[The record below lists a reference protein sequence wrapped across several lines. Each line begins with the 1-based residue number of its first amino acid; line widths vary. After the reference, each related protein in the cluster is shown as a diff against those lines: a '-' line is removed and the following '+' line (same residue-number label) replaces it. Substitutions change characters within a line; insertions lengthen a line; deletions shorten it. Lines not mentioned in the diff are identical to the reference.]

1 MSHPEE
7 REPTQPASEPG
18 GFVAL
23 AVIAAAAGAAAA
35 LLLAPH
41 SSRQAKRAERRLR
54 RERPSVAA
62 AGFLVGAALTAL
74 LTPESGPATRK
85 LLRGTLSRI
94 KVGAIDHIERLR
106 LVEAPSEPEDV
117 PVRTVQELG
126 RDPDAVF

>member
-1 MSHPEE
+1 MAHSEQ
-7 REPTQPASEPG
+7 REPTQRAAEPA

-41 SSRQAKRAERRLR
+41 FSRQARRAARRPR
-54 RERPSVAA
+54 REQPSLAA

-94 KVGAIDHIERLR
+94 KVGTINHIERLR

>member
-1 MSHPEE
+1 MAHPEQSD
-7 REPTQPASEPG
+7 PTQPAAEPG

-23 AVIAAAAGAAAA
+23 AVIAAAVGAAAA

-41 SSRQAKRAERRLR
+41 SSRRAQRTAHRLR

-94 KVGAIDHIERLR
+94 KVGTIDHIERLR
-106 LVEAPSEPEDV
+106 LVEVPSDPEDV